1 MPSSQNPTMHSN
13 NNAFSDI
20 SSLNEDHNKYSS
32 IRREQTNPGSPARQY
47 ENVYPAMDF
56 KELQIQP

>member
-32 IRREQTNPGSPARQY
+32 IRREQTNPGSPVR
-47 ENVYPAMDF
+47 
-56 KELQIQP
+56 

>member
-1 MPSSQNPTMHSN
+1 MHSN

-20 SSLNEDHNKYSS
+20 SSVNEDHYKYAS
-32 IRREQTNPGSPARQY
+32 IRREQTNPGSPVRQY

-56 KELQIQP
+56 KELQI